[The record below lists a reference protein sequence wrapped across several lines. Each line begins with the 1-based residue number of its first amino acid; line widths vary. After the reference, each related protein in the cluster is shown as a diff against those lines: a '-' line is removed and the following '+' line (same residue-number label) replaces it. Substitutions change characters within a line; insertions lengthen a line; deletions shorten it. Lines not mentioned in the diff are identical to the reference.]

1 MLLAAI
7 CEACRRPLTDIVVN
21 VQLQEG
27 ELISAGNEFKVRQT
41 RNPHL
46 FSFCR
51 ECSGYLDLTIR
62 ALMANGGAPR
72 AAVADAPAEPQARA
86 S

>member
-1 MLLAAI
+1 MERGFGMLLAAI
-7 CEACRRPLTDIVVN
+7 CEACHRPLTDIVVN

-46 FSFCR
+46 YSFCR
-51 ECSGYLDLTIR
+51 ECSGYLELTIR
-62 ALMANGGAPR
+62 ALMSNGGAPR
-72 AAVADAPAEPQARA
+72 VEEA
-86 S
+86 SA

>member
-7 CEACRRPLTDIVVN
+7 CEACRRPLTDTVVN

-27 ELISAGNEFKVRQT
+27 KLISAGNEFKVRQT

-46 FSFCR
+46 FSFCSD
-51 ECSGYLDLTIR
+51 CSAYLDLTIR

-72 AAVADAPAEPQARA
+72 AAGEDAAGPQARA
-86 S
+86 G